1 MNLLNIALITVFCVG
16 LSTFSISQSIELKLI
31 ASGFKKPVDI
41 TSTGTEG
48 DGRLFIVEKDGIIK
62 IQNSDGTTLSMPFLD
77 IDNKV
82 NSQANERGLLGL
94 CFHPDYET
102 NGFFYVNYTNNN
114 GNTTI
119 SRFKRSEANPNL
131 TDITSEKIILVVNQ
145 PFNNHN
151 AGDIN
156 FGADG
161 YLYIGMG
168 DGGSGGDPGNRSQN
182 PKEMLGKMLRI
193 DINSEN
199 EKYLIPADNPYKNNS
214 DTLPEIWAIG
224 LRNPWRFSFDRVK
237 NELWIADVG
246 QDKYEEINVAPA
258 TKSGLNYGWRCYEGF
273 ERFNS
278 TGCKGEQFYYPPVHS
293 YENKFDIGCSVTG
306 GYVYRGTKNTSLAG
320 KYIYT
325 DFCTGILWALYK
337 DQSGKWIN
345 EVLLDAD
352 NMDFATFG
360 EDNTKELYVAGLA
373 SGNLYKLSEKTSS
386 IHEDGSKSF
395 PFSIVSNPVSDIIT
409 IKLNQIS
416 KPNARWYICN
426 STGVVVK
433 TWFSNINETE
443 FSIETNEMQKGEYM
457 IYNETNKGFIKKF
470 IKI

>member
-1 MNLLNIALITVFCVG
+1 MNLLNIALITILCVG
-16 LSTFSISQSIELKLI
+16 LSNSSTSQSIELKLM

-41 TSTGTEG
+41 ASTGVEG
-48 DGRLFIVEKDGIIK
+48 DVRLFVVEKDGIIK
-62 IQNSDGTTLSMPFLD
+62 ILGQDGTTLSIPFLD
-77 IDNKV
+77 IDSKV

-94 CFHPDYET
+94 CFHPEYET

-119 SRFKRSEANPNL
+119 SRFKRNEANPNL
-131 TDITSEKIILVVNQ
+131 ADNTSEKIILLVNQ

-151 AGDIN
+151 AGDLN

-161 YLYIGMG
+161 YLYVGMG

-193 DINSEN
+193 DINTEN
-199 EKYLIPADNPYKNNS
+199 EKYLIPADNPYKNNT
-214 DTLPEIWAIG
+214 DTLPEIWAMG
-224 LRNPWRFSFDRVK
+224 LRNPWRFSFDKVK
-237 NELWIADVG
+237 NEMWIADVG
-246 QDKYEEINVAPA
+246 QDKFEEINVASA

-278 TGCKGEQFYYPPVHS
+278 TGCKEQQFYYPPVYS

-337 DQSGKWIN
+337 DQSGSWIN

-352 NMDFATFG
+352 NMDYATFG
-360 EDNTKELYVAGLA
+360 EDNTNELYLAGLA
-373 SGNLYKLSEKTSS
+373 TGNIYQLSEKTSS
-386 IHEDGSKSF
+386 IHQDGLKSS
-395 PFSIVSNPVSDIIT
+395 PFSIVSNPVSDLIT
-409 IKLNQIS
+409 IKMHEINKS
-416 KPNARWYICN
+416 STRWYICN
-426 STGVVVK
+426 STGIVVK
-433 TWFSNINETE
+433 SWFSKTNDSE
-443 FSIETNEMQKGEYM
+443 FSIETNELPTGEYM
-457 IYNETNKGFIKKF
+457 IYNETNIGYSKKF